1 MPTIYFNEQAVE
13 CAENESV
20 LDALIRHKID
30 APHACQAGVCQTC
43 MLRCREGDIP
53 ADAQSKLKPN
63 LQTLGYFLSCQ
74 CRPQSDM
81 HIELPDSKQLY
92 VSARLLEKTALSPSV
107 TRLRLQT
114 ATPLYY
120 HAGQFINIKR
130 HDGVI
135 RSYSLASLPN
145 EDAFLELHVR
155 RMPDGDLSNWLADQ
169 FAVNDSID
177 IEGPVGDCFY
187 SSENTQQPILLVG
200 SGTGLA
206 PLVGVL
212 RDALH
217 NHHSGPIKIYHGA
230 FNQQELYLQQQLSAL
245 AAKAANV
252 EYHSIITGEMPEDQ
266 VLKGQG
272 CDQAL
277 NDNPD
282 LKGWKVYL
290 CGAPA
295 MVKSLQQRAYLA
307 GAAMQDIHTDPF
319 ETRYMQKAE

>member
-1 MPTIYFNEQAVE
+1 MPTIFFNEQAVE

-30 APHACQAGVCQTC
+30 APYSCQAGICQTC
-43 MLRCREGDIP
+43 MLRCSEGEIP
-53 ADAQSKLKPN
+53 AEAQSELKPN
-63 LQTLGYFLSCQ
+63 LRTLGYFLSCQ
-74 CRPQSDM
+74 CKPQSDM
-81 HIELPDSKQLY
+81 RVELPDSKQLY
-92 VSARLLEKTALSPSV
+92 VSARLLEKTALSPTV

-114 ATPLYY
+114 ATPMYY
-120 HAGQFINIKR
+120 HAGQFINLKR
-130 HDGVI
+130 DDGVI
-135 RSYSLASLPN
+135 RSYSLASLPS
-145 EDAFLELHVR
+145 EDPFLELHVK

-169 FAVNDSID
+169 FEAGNSID

-187 SSENTQQPILLVG
+187 SCENKKQPILLVG

-206 PLVGVL
+206 PLIGVV

-217 NHHSGPIKIYHGA
+217 NNHTGPIKIYHGA
-230 FNQQELYLQQQLSAL
+230 FNQQELYLNQQLNEL
-245 AAKAANV
+245 AAQAPNV
-252 EYHSIITGEMPEDQ
+252 EYHSIITGEMPEEI

-277 NDNPD
+277 SDNPD

-295 MVKSLQQRAYLA
+295 MVKSLQQRVYLA
-307 GAAMQDIHTDPF
+307 GVAMQDIHTDPF
-319 ETRYMQKAE
+319 ETRDMHKV